1 LSPTLRATPS
11 ADRWLIDASSR
22 SARTADLTVSSSGRP
37 LTASSTVAS
46 DLAPANYYMKYDM
59 STAYEWDGTV
69 WTGNFK
75 NC

>member
-1 LSPTLRATPS
+1 MF
-11 ADRWLIDASSR
+11 
-22 SARTADLTVSSSGRP
+22 
-37 LTASSTVAS
+37 AS